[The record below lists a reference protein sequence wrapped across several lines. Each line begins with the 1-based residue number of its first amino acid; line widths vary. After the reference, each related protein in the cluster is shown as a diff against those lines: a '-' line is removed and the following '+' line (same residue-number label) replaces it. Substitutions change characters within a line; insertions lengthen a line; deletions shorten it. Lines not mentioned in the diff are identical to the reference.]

1 MAFEWETAEEL
12 KVPIELLGED
22 RTSYNSILQWWQYTV
37 IVIFCQIS
45 ETKTQVTR
53 INENQ

>member
-1 MAFEWETAEEL
+1 MAFGWETAEEL
-12 KVPIELLGED
+12 KVLLELLGED
-22 RTSYNSILQWWQYTV
+22 WTSYNSILQWWQYTV